1 MSNALFA
8 KHDVPRFSICFFAFF
23 TFECFFV
30 NDFKYLTVKNE
41 KNKLKRSNISDLL
54 SGLKVLE
61 DDEGMVDTLILNEDK
76 CVFIPK

>member
-1 MSNALFA
+1 M
-8 KHDVPRFSICFFAFF
+8 
-23 TFECFFV
+23 

-41 KNKLKRSNISDLL
+41 KKLKRSNISDLL

-76 CVFIPK
+76 CVFIPKRKLHGDF